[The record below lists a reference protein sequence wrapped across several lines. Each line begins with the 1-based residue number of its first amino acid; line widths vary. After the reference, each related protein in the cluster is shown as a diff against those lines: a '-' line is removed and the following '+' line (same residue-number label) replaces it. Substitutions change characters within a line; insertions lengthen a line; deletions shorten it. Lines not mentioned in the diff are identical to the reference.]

1 MLCLATPVC
10 CWGLGIEALGT
21 SGAEGVE
28 PSAAAAAGRGGL
40 LEDLIWLLAAGAALA
55 VAPQLAANFSMDPWI
70 FSGLAAAEATEAASL
85 EGLSL
90 EKRPPFPLPPFP
102 TPRSGLAADK
112 HLFFQFFFQHPKLSL
127 ATPSGIHVSLSFLE
141 RMVSL

>member
-1 MLCLATPVC
+1 MLLFVEGCCCRISNWSVKLTFLAAGGLNMLCLATPG
-10 CWGLGIEALGT
+10 WGLGIEALGK
-21 SGAEGVE
+21 SAAEEGVE
-28 PSAAAAAGRGGL
+28 PSTAAGLGGL
-40 LEDLIWLLAAGAALA
+40 LEDLIWLLAVGAV

-102 TPRSGLAADK
+102 VYPAQVWPLLIHSFG
-112 HLFFQFFFQHPKLSL
+112 FFHN
-127 ATPSGIHVSLSFLE
+127 
-141 RMVSL
+141 

>member
-1 MLCLATPVC
+1 MLCLATPVG
-10 CWGLGIEALGT
+10 CWGLGMEALGT
-21 SGAEGVE
+21 SGAEGVG
-28 PSAAAAAGRGGL
+28 PPAAAGAGRGGL
-40 LEDLIWLLAAGAALA
+40 LEDLIWLLAAGAAALA

-102 TPRSGLAADK
+102 IPRSGEIQIYS
-112 HLFFQFFFQHPKLSL
+112 FSFFQHPKLPL
-127 ATPSGIHVSLSFLE
+127 ATPCGVLVSLSFLE

>member
-10 CWGLGIEALGT
+10 CWGLGMEALGT

-40 LEDLIWLLAAGAALA
+40 LEDLIWLLAAGAAALA
-55 VAPQLAANFSMDPWI
+55 VAPQLAANFSIDPWI

-102 TPRSGLAADK
+102 IPRSGLAADTD
-112 HLFFQFFFQHPKLSL
+112 LFF
-127 ATPSGIHVSLSFLE
+127 
-141 RMVSL
+141 